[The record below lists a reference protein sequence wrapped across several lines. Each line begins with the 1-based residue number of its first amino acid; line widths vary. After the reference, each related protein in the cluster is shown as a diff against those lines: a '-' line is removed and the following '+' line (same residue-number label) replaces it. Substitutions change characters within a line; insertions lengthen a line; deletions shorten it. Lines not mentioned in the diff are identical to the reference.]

1 MLTLQNDPPN
11 LETNA
16 EKKDQYKAYGKS
28 FRTLIKDCLQV
39 FINLLYTQGT
49 TSFFR
54 KIRQNELQLLNF

>member
-1 MLTLQNDPPN
+1 MFMEFLDVCECLLVQVLMLTLQNDPPN

-39 FINLLYTQGT
+39 CWAWACL
-49 TSFFR
+49 SS
-54 KIRQNELQLLNF
+54 